1 MIAYSSRV
9 FAAAITVTS
18 LFAFGTLASVTF
30 AQLACDFDSDGNCDT
45 LDIDALSEQVIL
57 GDPNFDPKFD
67 LSGDGQLDLD
77 DRDEWLSLAAIENG
91 FGSPYF
97 LGDANLDGW
106 VNAAD
111 L

>member
-30 AQLACDFDSDGNCDT
+30 AQLACDFDSDGFCDVT
-45 LDIDALSEQVIL
+45 DIDALSEQVIH
-57 GDPNFDPKFD
+57 GDPDFDPKFD
-67 LSGDGQLDLD
+67 LSADGQLDLA
-77 DRDEWLSLAAIENG
+77 DRDEWLSLAATENG

-97 LGDANLDGW
+97 LGDA
-106 VNAAD
+106 D
-111 L
+111 LNGLVSSSDL